1 MAKGQYKIRS
11 HKPVSSGYYMP
22 ESMPLV
28 LCGACLIIALE
39 YSKKAKD
46 IYNQIVES
54 YRLPDIKEM
63 FNELDSQLTKPGSN
77 LINCMKNEEYG
88 QIVGK
93 WFDLERDKIK
103 SVDFKYWHGL
113 INELIRVGFNQESEQ
128 DKGIYKIKG
137 ESSPTMVNTIM
148 IRSLAQY
155 NHVELVND
163 KAKKAI
169 KIAGRT
175 YDFTKLIELSSTTR
189 RYRDHTKAY
198 KKAGYKRHQDEK
210 IAQIAAYWYLSRVK
224 YSGPTEF
231 CNEASRNGIILDES
245 NVSNEIRQC
254 DYAMGYPRG
263 DKQALL

>member
-1 MAKGQYKIRS
+1 MANRNTRIKALKSVTG
-11 HKPVSSGYYMP
+11 HYYMP

-28 LCGACLIIALE
+28 LCGACLILALE

-46 IYNQIVES
+46 IYNKIVES
-54 YRLPDIKEM
+54 YRLPDIKAM
-63 FNELDSQLTKPGSN
+63 FNELDRELTNPGSDFLKRMQN
-77 LINCMKNEEYG
+77 REYEYML
-88 QIVGK
+88 GK

-113 INELIRVGFNQESEQ
+113 IYELIRVGFNQESEQ

-137 ESSPTMVNTIM
+137 ERSTTMVNTIM

-175 YDFTKLIELSSTTR
+175 YDLTRLIDLQPTTR

-198 KKAGYKRHQDEK
+198 KKRGYRRHSDEK
-210 IAQIAAYWYLSRVK
+210 IAQMAIYWYCSRVM

-231 CNEASRNGIILDES
+231 CNKASINGIILDEA
-245 NVSNEIRQC
+245 NVSNEIKEC

-263 DKQALL
+263 E